1 MKKCNKC
8 GTVNSKD
15 TIFCENCGN
24 KLSES
29 KKVVCQ
35 NCGFPNSVEASFC
48 ENCGSK
54 LSGVQSS
61 DTISDNNIDNT
72 YEELPKI
79 DNTNKKQKDVSR
91 IKSKNLRRSQGNSKS
106 NNLRNIVVTVAII
119 IVIVIGA
126 VSLGYFKSNRQTEN
140 SRNNNSTVV
149 QKDKSNS
156 SEKSSSSNSNS
167 YSESSSSS
175 EKETSDN
182 SEKLSVSTLTNKQ
195 NAASILVYGA
205 LKADVPLFKGNYELS
220 LKNSQLYVSL
230 VKLNNDETE
239 ADETPILY
247 ELAPGQMDSSCGY
260 KLGRNREVYFY
271 SQVKNTPGF
280 SRISATTQDEI
291 VDYITSHHLVDK
303 VNEIANNTVVNGE

>member
-1 MKKCNKC
+1 M
-8 GTVNSKD
+8 
-15 TIFCENCGN
+15 
-24 KLSES
+24 
-29 KKVVCQ
+29 
-35 NCGFPNSVEASFC
+35 
-48 ENCGSK
+48 
-54 LSGVQSS
+54 
-61 DTISDNNIDNT
+61 
-72 YEELPKI
+72 
-79 DNTNKKQKDVSR
+79 
-91 IKSKNLRRSQGNSKS
+91 
-106 NNLRNIVVTVAII
+106 
-119 IVIVIGA
+119 
-126 VSLGYFKSNRQTEN
+126 GYFKSNRQTEN
-140 SRNNNSTVV
+140 SRNSNSTVV

-175 EKETSDN
+175 EKEISDN

-205 LKADVPLFKGNYELS
+205 LKADVPLFKSNYELS

-230 VKLNNDETE
+230 VKLNDDETE

-247 ELAPGQMDSSCGY
+247 ELAPEQIDSSCGY

-291 VDYITSHHLVDK
+291 VDYINSHHLVDK

>member
-15 TIFCENCGN
+15 AIFCENCGN

-72 YEELPKI
+72 YE
-79 DNTNKKQKDVSR
+79 KQKDDSR
-91 IKSKNLRRSQGNSKS
+91 IRSKNLRRSQVNSKS
-106 NNLRNIVVTVAII
+106 NSLRNIVVTVAII

-126 VSLGYFKSNRQTEN
+126 VSLGYFKPNRQTEN
-140 SRNNNSTVV
+140 SRNSNSTVV

-175 EKETSDN
+175 EKEISDN

-205 LKADVPLFKGNYELS
+205 LKADVPLFEGNYELS

-230 VKLNNDETE
+230 VKLNDDETE

-271 SQVKNTPGF
+271 SQVKDTPGF

-291 VDYITSHHLVDK
+291 VDYINSHHLVDK

>member
-1 MKKCNKC
+1 MKKCSRC
-8 GTVNSKD
+8 GTENSKD
-15 TIFCENCGN
+15 AIFCENCGN

-35 NCGFPNSVEASFC
+35 NCGFPNLVEASFC

-72 YEELPKI
+72 YE
-79 DNTNKKQKDVSR
+79 KQKDDSR
-91 IKSKNLRRSQGNSKS
+91 IRSKNLRRSQVNSKS
-106 NNLRNIVVTVAII
+106 NSLRNIVVTVAII

-126 VSLGYFKSNRQTEN
+126 VSLGYFKPNRQTEN
-140 SRNNNSTVV
+140 SRNSNSTVV

-175 EKETSDN
+175 EKEISDN

-230 VKLNNDETE
+230 VKLNDDETE

-271 SQVKNTPGF
+271 SQVKDTPGF

-291 VDYITSHHLVDK
+291 VDYINSHHLVDK

>member
-15 TIFCENCGN
+15 AIFCENCGN

-72 YEELPKI
+72 YE
-79 DNTNKKQKDVSR
+79 KQKDDSR
-91 IKSKNLRRSQGNSKS
+91 IRSKNLRRSQVNSKS
-106 NNLRNIVVTVAII
+106 NSLRNIVVTVAII

-140 SRNNNSTVV
+140 SRNSNSTVV

-230 VKLNNDETE
+230 VKLND
-239 ADETPILY
+239 DETPILY

-291 VDYITSHHLVDK
+291 VDYINSHHLVDK
-303 VNEIANNTVVNGE
+303 VNEIANNTVVYGE

>member
-1 MKKCNKC
+1 MKKCSRC
-8 GTVNSKD
+8 GTENSKD
-15 TIFCENCGN
+15 AIFCENCGN

-72 YEELPKI
+72 YE
-79 DNTNKKQKDVSR
+79 KQKDDSR
-91 IKSKNLRRSQGNSKS
+91 IRSKNLRRSQVNSKS
-106 NNLRNIVVTVAII
+106 NSLRNIVVTVAII

-140 SRNNNSTVV
+140 SRNSNSTVV

-175 EKETSDN
+175 EKEISDN

-230 VKLNNDETE
+230 VKLNDDETE

-271 SQVKNTPGF
+271 SQVKDTPGF
-280 SRISATTQDEI
+280 NRISATTQDEI
-291 VDYITSHHLVDK
+291 VDYINSHHLVDK

>member
-15 TIFCENCGN
+15 AIFCENCGN

-72 YEELPKI
+72 YE
-79 DNTNKKQKDVSR
+79 KQKDDSR
-91 IKSKNLRRSQGNSKS
+91 IRSKNLRRSQVNSKS
-106 NNLRNIVVTVAII
+106 NSLRNIVVTVAII

-126 VSLGYFKSNRQTEN
+126 VSLKYFKSNRQTEN
-140 SRNNNSTVV
+140 SRNSNSTVV

-175 EKETSDN
+175 EKEISDN

-230 VKLNNDETE
+230 VKLNDDETE

-271 SQVKNTPGF
+271 SQVKDTPGF

-291 VDYITSHHLVDK
+291 VDYINSHHLVDK

>member
-15 TIFCENCGN
+15 AIFCENCGN

-35 NCGFPNSVEASFC
+35 NCGFSNSVEASFC

-72 YEELPKI
+72 YE
-79 DNTNKKQKDVSR
+79 KQKDDSR
-91 IKSKNLRRSQGNSKS
+91 IRSKNLRRSQVNSKS
-106 NNLRNIVVTVAII
+106 NSLRNIVVTVAII

-126 VSLGYFKSNRQTEN
+126 VSLGYFKPNRQTEN
-140 SRNNNSTVV
+140 SRNSNSTVV

-175 EKETSDN
+175 EKEISDN

-205 LKADVPLFKGNYELS
+205 LKADVPLFEGNYELS

-230 VKLNNDETE
+230 VKLNDDETE

-271 SQVKNTPGF
+271 SQVKDTPGF

-291 VDYITSHHLVDK
+291 VDYINSHHLVDK

>member
-1 MKKCNKC
+1 M
-8 GTVNSKD
+8 
-15 TIFCENCGN
+15 
-24 KLSES
+24 
-29 KKVVCQ
+29 
-35 NCGFPNSVEASFC
+35 
-48 ENCGSK
+48 
-54 LSGVQSS
+54 
-61 DTISDNNIDNT
+61 
-72 YEELPKI
+72 
-79 DNTNKKQKDVSR
+79 
-91 IKSKNLRRSQGNSKS
+91 
-106 NNLRNIVVTVAII
+106 
-119 IVIVIGA
+119 
-126 VSLGYFKSNRQTEN
+126 GYFKPNRQTEN
-140 SRNNNSTVV
+140 SRNSNSTVV

-175 EKETSDN
+175 EKEISDN

-205 LKADVPLFKGNYELS
+205 LKADVPLFEGNYELS

-230 VKLNNDETE
+230 VKLNDDETE

-271 SQVKNTPGF
+271 SQVKDTPGF

-291 VDYITSHHLVDK
+291 VDYINSHHLVDK

>member
-1 MKKCNKC
+1 MKKCSRC
-8 GTVNSKD
+8 GTENSKD
-15 TIFCENCGN
+15 AIFCENCGN

-72 YEELPKI
+72 YE
-79 DNTNKKQKDVSR
+79 KQKDDSR
-91 IKSKNLRRSQGNSKS
+91 IRSKNLRRSQVNSKS
-106 NNLRNIVVTVAII
+106 NSLRNIVVTVAII

-126 VSLGYFKSNRQTEN
+126 VSLGYFKPNRQTKN
-140 SRNNNSTVV
+140 SRNSNSTVV

-175 EKETSDN
+175 EKKISDN

-205 LKADVPLFKGNYELS
+205 LKADVPLFEGNYELS

-230 VKLNNDETE
+230 VKLNDDETE

-247 ELAPGQMDSSCGY
+247 KLAPGQMDSSCGY

-271 SQVKNTPGF
+271 SQVKDTPGF

-291 VDYITSHHLVDK
+291 VDYINSHHLVDK

>member
-1 MKKCNKC
+1 MKKCSRC
-8 GTVNSKD
+8 GTENSKD
-15 TIFCENCGN
+15 AIFCENCGN

-72 YEELPKI
+72 YE
-79 DNTNKKQKDVSR
+79 KQKDDSR
-91 IKSKNLRRSQGNSKS
+91 IRSKNLRRSQVNSKS
-106 NNLRNIVVTVAII
+106 NSLRNIVVTVAII

-126 VSLGYFKSNRQTEN
+126 VSLGYFKPNRQTEN
-140 SRNNNSTVV
+140 SRNSNSTVV

-175 EKETSDN
+175 EKEISDN

-205 LKADVPLFKGNYELS
+205 LKADVPLFEGNYELS

-230 VKLNNDETE
+230 VKLNDDETE

-291 VDYITSHHLVDK
+291 VDYINSHHLVDK

>member
-1 MKKCNKC
+1 MKKCSRC
-8 GTVNSKD
+8 GTENSKD
-15 TIFCENCGN
+15 AIFCENCGN

-72 YEELPKI
+72 YE
-79 DNTNKKQKDVSR
+79 KQKDDSR
-91 IKSKNLRRSQGNSKS
+91 IRSKNLRRSQVNSKS
-106 NNLRNIVVTVAII
+106 NSLRNIVVTVAII

-126 VSLGYFKSNRQTEN
+126 VSLGYFKPNRQTKN
-140 SRNNNSTVV
+140 SRNSNSTVV

-175 EKETSDN
+175 EKEISDN

-205 LKADVPLFKGNYELS
+205 LKAGVPLFEGNYELS

-230 VKLNNDETE
+230 VKLNDDETE

-247 ELAPGQMDSSCGY
+247 KLAPGQMDSSCGY

-271 SQVKNTPGF
+271 SQVKDTPGF

-291 VDYITSHHLVDK
+291 VDYINSHHLVDK

>member
-1 MKKCNKC
+1 M
-8 GTVNSKD
+8 
-15 TIFCENCGN
+15 
-24 KLSES
+24 
-29 KKVVCQ
+29 
-35 NCGFPNSVEASFC
+35 
-48 ENCGSK
+48 
-54 LSGVQSS
+54 
-61 DTISDNNIDNT
+61 
-72 YEELPKI
+72 
-79 DNTNKKQKDVSR
+79 
-91 IKSKNLRRSQGNSKS
+91 
-106 NNLRNIVVTVAII
+106 
-119 IVIVIGA
+119 
-126 VSLGYFKSNRQTEN
+126 GYFKSNRQTEN

-156 SEKSSSSNSNS
+156 SEKSLSSNSNS

-230 VKLNNDETE
+230 VKLNDDETE

-291 VDYITSHHLVDK
+291 VDYINSHHLVDK

>member
-15 TIFCENCGN
+15 AIFCENCGN

-72 YEELPKI
+72 YE
-79 DNTNKKQKDVSR
+79 KQKDDSR
-91 IKSKNLRRSQGNSKS
+91 IRSKNLRRSQVNSKS
-106 NNLRNIVVTVAII
+106 NSLRNIVVTVAII

-140 SRNNNSTVV
+140 SRNSNSTVV

-175 EKETSDN
+175 EKEISDN

-230 VKLNNDETE
+230 VKLNDDETE

-271 SQVKNTPGF
+271 SQVKDTPGF
-280 SRISATTQDEI
+280 NRISATTQDEI
-291 VDYITSHHLVDK
+291 VDYINSHHLVDK

>member
-1 MKKCNKC
+1 MKKCSRC
-8 GTVNSKD
+8 GTENSKD
-15 TIFCENCGN
+15 AIFCENCGN

-72 YEELPKI
+72 YE
-79 DNTNKKQKDVSR
+79 KQKDDSR
-91 IKSKNLRRSQGNSKS
+91 IRSKNLRRSQVNSKS
-106 NNLRNIVVTVAII
+106 NSLRNIVVTVAII
-119 IVIVIGA
+119 IVIIIGA
-126 VSLGYFKSNRQTEN
+126 VSLGYFKPNRQTKN
-140 SRNNNSTVV
+140 SRNSNSTVV

-175 EKETSDN
+175 EKEISDN

-205 LKADVPLFKGNYELS
+205 LKADVPLFEGNYELS

-230 VKLNNDETE
+230 VKLNDDETE

-247 ELAPGQMDSSCGY
+247 KLAPGQMDSSCGY

-271 SQVKNTPGF
+271 SQVKDTPGF

-291 VDYITSHHLVDK
+291 VDYINSHHLVDK

>member
-1 MKKCNKC
+1 MKKCSRC
-8 GTVNSKD
+8 GTENSKD
-15 TIFCENCGN
+15 AIFCENCGN

-72 YEELPKI
+72 YE
-79 DNTNKKQKDVSR
+79 KQKDDSR
-91 IKSKNLRRSQGNSKS
+91 IRSKNLRRSQVNSKS
-106 NNLRNIVVTVAII
+106 NSLRNIVVTVAII

-126 VSLGYFKSNRQTEN
+126 VSLGYFKPNRQTKN
-140 SRNNNSTVV
+140 SRNSNSTVV

-175 EKETSDN
+175 EKEISDN

-205 LKADVPLFKGNYELS
+205 LKADVPLFEGNYELS

-230 VKLNNDETE
+230 VKLNDDETE

-247 ELAPGQMDSSCGY
+247 KLAPGQMDSSCGY

-271 SQVKNTPGF
+271 SQVKDTPGF

-291 VDYITSHHLVDK
+291 VDYINSHHLVDK

>member
-1 MKKCNKC
+1 MKKCSRC
-8 GTVNSKD
+8 GTENSKD
-15 TIFCENCGN
+15 AIFCENCGN
-24 KLSES
+24 KLSE
-29 KKVVCQ
+29 VR
-35 NCGFPNSVEASFC
+35 
-48 ENCGSK
+48 
-54 LSGVQSS
+54 SG

-72 YEELPKI
+72 YE
-79 DNTNKKQKDVSR
+79 KQKDDSR
-91 IKSKNLRRSQGNSKS
+91 IRSKNLRRSQGNSKS
-106 NNLRNIVVTVAII
+106 NSLRNIVVTVAII

-126 VSLGYFKSNRQTEN
+126 VSLRYFKSNRQTEN
-140 SRNNNSTVV
+140 SRNSNSTVV

-175 EKETSDN
+175 EKEISDN

-205 LKADVPLFKGNYELS
+205 LKVDVPLFKGNYELS

-230 VKLNNDETE
+230 VKLNDDETE

-271 SQVKNTPGF
+271 SQVKDTPGF

-291 VDYITSHHLVDK
+291 VDYINSHHLVDK

>member
-1 MKKCNKC
+1 MKKCSRC
-8 GTVNSKD
+8 GTENSKD
-15 TIFCENCGN
+15 AIFCENCGN

-54 LSGVQSS
+54 LSGVQLS

-72 YEELPKI
+72 YE
-79 DNTNKKQKDVSR
+79 KQKDDSR
-91 IKSKNLRRSQGNSKS
+91 IRSKNLRRSQVNSKS
-106 NNLRNIVVTVAII
+106 NSLRNIVVTVAII

-126 VSLGYFKSNRQTEN
+126 VSLGYFKPNRQTEN
-140 SRNNNSTVV
+140 SRNSNSTVV

-175 EKETSDN
+175 EKEISDN

-230 VKLNNDETE
+230 VKLNDDETE

-271 SQVKNTPGF
+271 SQVKDTPGF

-291 VDYITSHHLVDK
+291 VDYINSHHLVDK

>member
-1 MKKCNKC
+1 M
-8 GTVNSKD
+8 
-15 TIFCENCGN
+15 
-24 KLSES
+24 
-29 KKVVCQ
+29 
-35 NCGFPNSVEASFC
+35 
-48 ENCGSK
+48 
-54 LSGVQSS
+54 
-61 DTISDNNIDNT
+61 
-72 YEELPKI
+72 
-79 DNTNKKQKDVSR
+79 
-91 IKSKNLRRSQGNSKS
+91 
-106 NNLRNIVVTVAII
+106 
-119 IVIVIGA
+119 
-126 VSLGYFKSNRQTEN
+126 GYFKSNRQTEN

-230 VKLNNDETE
+230 VKLNDDETE

-291 VDYITSHHLVDK
+291 VDYINSHHLVDK
-303 VNEIANNTVVNGE
+303 VNEIANNTVVYGE

>member
-1 MKKCNKC
+1 MKKCSRC
-8 GTVNSKD
+8 GTENSKD
-15 TIFCENCGN
+15 AIFCENCGN

-72 YEELPKI
+72 YE
-79 DNTNKKQKDVSR
+79 KQKDDSR
-91 IKSKNLRRSQGNSKS
+91 IRSKNLRRSQVNSKS
-106 NNLRNIVVTVAII
+106 NSLRNIVVTVAII

-126 VSLGYFKSNRQTEN
+126 VSLGYFKPNRQTEN
-140 SRNNNSTVV
+140 SRNSNSTVV

-175 EKETSDN
+175 EKEISDN

-230 VKLNNDETE
+230 VKLNDDETE

-271 SQVKNTPGF
+271 SQVKDTPGF

-291 VDYITSHHLVDK
+291 VDYINSHHLVDK

>member
-15 TIFCENCGN
+15 AIFCENCGN

-72 YEELPKI
+72 YE
-79 DNTNKKQKDVSR
+79 KQKDDSR
-91 IKSKNLRRSQGNSKS
+91 IRSKNLRRSQVNSKS
-106 NNLRNIVVTVAII
+106 NSLRNIVVTVAII

-140 SRNNNSTVV
+140 SRNSNSTVV

-175 EKETSDN
+175 EKEISDN

-230 VKLNNDETE
+230 VKLNDDETE

-271 SQVKNTPGF
+271 SQVKDTPGF
-280 SRISATTQDEI
+280 NRISATTQDEI
-291 VDYITSHHLVDK
+291 VDYINSHHLVDK
-303 VNEIANNTVVNGE
+303 VNEIANNTVVYGE

>member
-1 MKKCNKC
+1 MKKCSRC
-8 GTVNSKD
+8 GTENSKD
-15 TIFCENCGN
+15 AIFCENCGN

-72 YEELPKI
+72 YE
-79 DNTNKKQKDVSR
+79 KQKDDSR
-91 IKSKNLRRSQGNSKS
+91 IRSKNLRRSQVNSKS
-106 NNLRNIVVTVAII
+106 NSLRNIVVTVAII

-230 VKLNNDETE
+230 VKLNDDETE

-291 VDYITSHHLVDK
+291 VDYINSHHLVDK
-303 VNEIANNTVVNGE
+303 VNEIANNTVVYGE

>member
-15 TIFCENCGN
+15 AIFCENCGN

-149 QKDKSNS
+149 QKISPI
-156 SEKSSSSNSNS
+156 
-167 YSESSSSS
+167 
-175 EKETSDN
+175 
-182 SEKLSVSTLTNKQ
+182 VVRRVQ
-195 NAASILVYGA
+195 AQIQIVILKV
-205 LKADVPLFKGNYELS
+205 LLVQKRKHQIIQKNYQY
-220 LKNSQLYVSL
+220 QL
-230 VKLNNDETE
+230 
-239 ADETPILY
+239 
-247 ELAPGQMDSSCGY
+247 
-260 KLGRNREVYFY
+260 
-271 SQVKNTPGF
+271 
-280 SRISATTQDEI
+280 
-291 VDYITSHHLVDK
+291 
-303 VNEIANNTVVNGE
+303 

>member
-1 MKKCNKC
+1 MKKCSRC
-8 GTVNSKD
+8 GTENFKD
-15 TIFCENCGN
+15 AIFCENCGN

-72 YEELPKI
+72 YE
-79 DNTNKKQKDVSR
+79 KQKDDSR
-91 IKSKNLRRSQGNSKS
+91 IRSKNLRRSQVNSKS
-106 NNLRNIVVTVAII
+106 NSLRNIVVTVAII

-126 VSLGYFKSNRQTEN
+126 VSLGYFKPNRQTEN
-140 SRNNNSTVV
+140 SRNSNSTVV

-175 EKETSDN
+175 EKEISDN

-230 VKLNNDETE
+230 VKLNDDETE

-271 SQVKNTPGF
+271 SQVKDTPGF

-291 VDYITSHHLVDK
+291 VDHINSHHLVDK

>member
-15 TIFCENCGN
+15 AIFCENCGN

-72 YEELPKI
+72 YE
-79 DNTNKKQKDVSR
+79 KQKDDSR
-91 IKSKNLRRSQGNSKS
+91 IRSKNLRRSQVNSKS
-106 NNLRNIVVTVAII
+106 NSLRNIVVTVAII

-140 SRNNNSTVV
+140 SRNSNSTVV

-230 VKLNNDETE
+230 VKLNDDETE

-271 SQVKNTPGF
+271 SQVKDTPGF
-280 SRISATTQDEI
+280 NRISATTQDEI
-291 VDYITSHHLVDK
+291 VDYINSHHLVDK

>member
-1 MKKCNKC
+1 MKKCSRC
-8 GTVNSKD
+8 GTENSKD
-15 TIFCENCGN
+15 AIFCENCGN

-35 NCGFPNSVEASFC
+35 NCGFPNLVEASFC

-72 YEELPKI
+72 YE
-79 DNTNKKQKDVSR
+79 KQKDDSR
-91 IKSKNLRRSQGNSKS
+91 IRSKNLRRSQVNSKS
-106 NNLRNIVVTVAII
+106 NSLRNIVVTVAII
-119 IVIVIGA
+119 IVIIIGA
-126 VSLGYFKSNRQTEN
+126 VSLGYFKPNRQTEN
-140 SRNNNSTVV
+140 SRNSNSTVV

-175 EKETSDN
+175 EKEISDN

-230 VKLNNDETE
+230 VKLNDDETE

-271 SQVKNTPGF
+271 SQVKDTPGF

-291 VDYITSHHLVDK
+291 VDYINSHHLVDK

>member
-15 TIFCENCGN
+15 AIFCENCGN

-72 YEELPKI
+72 YE
-79 DNTNKKQKDVSR
+79 KQKDDSR
-91 IKSKNLRRSQGNSKS
+91 IRSKNLRRSQVNSKS
-106 NNLRNIVVTVAII
+106 NSLRNIVVTVAII

-140 SRNNNSTVV
+140 SRNSNSTVV

-175 EKETSDN
+175 EKEISDN

-271 SQVKNTPGF
+271 SQVKDTPGF

-291 VDYITSHHLVDK
+291 VDYINSHHLVDK